1 MQSEIS
7 TLYIVITSAFFG
19 LLLVIFVISFLLIT
33 QKRSFKYIENIAEMK
48 KQYESAIL
56 KSQIEVQAQTLQHIS
71 EEIHDNIGQLLQTTR
86 LNLININRNLSGEQ
100 AQMINETKEIVV
112 DISAELRHLS
122 KSISSKR
129 LADFGLAEAIN
140 YQIMRINKS
149 NEMSAEMVIT
159 GENKKF
165 NPEIELVIFRM
176 VQEVL
181 NNAIKH
187 SRGSE
192 IKVHLTFTEQSL
204 SIVIADN
211 GTGFTNNTS
220 DKKFSDGSGLFSL
233 KEKAKNINCDLNFV
247 SNSEG
252 TSVTITK
259 YFKNETY

>member
-7 TLYIVITSAFFG
+7 ALYIVIASAFFG

-48 KQYESAIL
+48 KQYESAIM

-71 EEIHDNIGQLLQTTR
+71 EEIHDNIGQLLQTIR
-86 LNLININRNLSGEQ
+86 LNLFTINRDLTEDQSR
-100 AQMINETKEIVV
+100 MVNETKEIVV
-112 DISAELRHLS
+112 DIIAELRHLS

-140 YQIMRINKS
+140 YQILRINKS
-149 NEMSAEMVIT
+149 NAISASMAIT
-159 GENKKF
+159 GDNKKF
-165 NPEIELVIFRM
+165 NPEIELVLFRM

-187 SRGSE
+187 SQGSE
-192 IKVHLTFTEQSL
+192 IKVQLNFSDNYLNIE
-204 SIVIADN
+204 IADN
-211 GTGFTNNTS
+211 GIGFTNNTS
-220 DKKFSDGSGLFSL
+220 EKKFSDGSGLFSL

-247 SNSEG
+247 SNNKG
-252 TSVTITK
+252 TIVTITK